1 MKVYTFAGDDCDAE
15 DRQAIDEMTEQ
26 LVRSAVSQIREQHKH
41 PAIVLNSVFSAW
53 ISLVTH
59 FRLEDITVQW
69 MPNLEKFL
77 TEKQNER
84 RVSMN

>member
-26 LVRSAVSQIREQHKH
+26 LVRSAVSHIKAHTH
-41 PAIVLNSVFSAW
+41 PALVLNSVFSAW

-59 FRLEDITVQW
+59 FKLETETVQW